1 MRAMEAGLDLD
12 FGSLRTNAAVLY
24 VLCMYNTIHTIFV
37 RARARYFLHLSYE
50 KKKKFAV
57 NILKRQKR

>member
-1 MRAMEAGLDLD
+1 MRAMEDGLDLD

-50 KKKKFAV
+50 KKKKS
-57 NILKRQKR
+57 LQ